1 MMTNSQ
7 IHTQADVALMRDHQ
21 VNAFLAG
28 KAFMRQDDPVKALT
42 TLMRNY
48 FLLLLKATRLLCIF
62 LGFSFSNVEAIPV
75 TDNVEALR
83 QTLKQLAGLKESVI
97 FSSFPTY
104 APTLPKE
111 DKNKLSYLN
120 WLFAHQSSQ
129 ELEYAYQNLNASLK
143 KDAESLIN
151 VFNLIS
157 QTRKKIDQLKREI
170 DCGEAEEKN
179 REQLSSYQ
187 RDYNK
192 QFLSMTGTKSSFEG
206 KIGRGYKEDW
216 IQAKHLFLTTRAYP
230 ALSDFFKVSIPLINA
245 TSKKAVSEKQPMKSY
260 LNKAQKSLR
269 SDSFRQAMGHS
280 VLNDEMTK

>member
-1 MMTNSQ
+1 MTNSQ

-42 TLMRNY
+42 TLMRHY
-48 FLLLLKATRLLCIF
+48 FLLLLKSSRLLCIF
-62 LGFSFSNVEAIPV
+62 LGFSFFNVEAIPV

-83 QTLKQLAGLKESVI
+83 QTLKTLAGLKESVI

-111 DKNKLSYLN
+111 EKEKLSYLN
-120 WLFAHQSSQ
+120 WLFANQSSQ

-157 QTRKKIDQLKREI
+157 QTRKKIGQLKRES
-170 DCGEAEEKN
+170 DFGENK
-179 REQLSSYQ
+179 EQLSSCQ

-206 KIGRGYKEDW
+206 KLGRGYKEDW

-230 ALSDFFKVSIPLINA
+230 ALSDFFKMSIALVEA
-245 TSKKAVSEKQPMKSY
+245 TVPKKKVTGERPMKSC
-260 LNKAQKSLR
+260 LKKAQKGLR
-269 SDSFRQAMGHS
+269 SDSFRKAMGHS
-280 VLNDEMTK
+280 VLND